1 MSFIFPVTVQG
12 GWVRDHNK
20 TNLKQESRVFGK
32 LLGVFLLCLLEMLR
46 CRKQIKAL
54 GMPEF

>member
-20 TNLKQESRVFGK
+20 TNLKQESRILGK
-32 LLGVFLLCLLEMLR
+32 LLGVFLLCLLEIFR
-46 CRKQIKAL
+46 YRS
-54 GMPEF
+54 G